1 MANNKNKNK
10 QDSKKSIRS
19 NTKSWH
25 DDLHPET
32 KKSILAIVAFLF
44 AAIFLLSYL
53 GKAGAVGGYTFKIL
67 NSLFGKGYFFAPI
80 VSIMA
85 GFSFIFSFKRR
96 LYFATILGAVIFLIS
111 SLSLV
116 EIIFGGKT
124 GGYIGYIAS
133 YPMLRLFDFWASLI
147 IASSLFI
154 VSLLLTLNVPIFRT
168 KNFDE
173 PEKPADEAKEA
184 ETPEEAAGTIK
195 TLLEN
200 INNTVKDS
208 LSKKES
214 ANNNVQ
220 SKPAIMQDAATKAS
234 ANDEIFIGRELRLK
248 KSDYSRPPLALLA
261 NDKGVPSSGDIKAN
275 ANVIARTLENF
286 GIDVDMGEVSV
297 GPTVTQYTLKPA
309 EGVKL
314 SKITAL
320 HNNLALALA
329 AHPIRIEA
337 PIPGKS
343 LVGIEIPNKSISLV
357 GLRSLLEHEV
367 FEKSHSSLLFVLGR
381 DVTGSPIFADLARM
395 PHLLIA
401 GATGTGKSVSI
412 HTIITSFL
420 YRNSPETL
428 RFIIIDPKRVEL
440 SIYNDIPHLL
450 TPVITDAKKIIQA
463 LRWAVKEME
472 RRYDILSQIGAR
484 DILGYNNLIGKNSE
498 NEKEPLPYLV
508 IVIDELADI
517 MLAFPREVEASIIR
531 LAQMARAVG
540 IHLIV
545 STQRPSVEVITGLIK
560 ANITSRIAFQV
571 ASQVDSRTILD
582 MAGAEKL
589 LGNGDMLFLAGDTAK
604 PRRIQGAFI
613 SEAEIKKMVDFLREA
628 EEPEYEEIFPAS
640 ASGASQE
647 IFNDSDIGDEED
659 DELYEE
665 AKKIVVEAGKASA
678 SYLQRR
684 LRVGYARAARLLDML
699 EEEGVIGPGEGAKPR
714 DILIKTAADNYE
726 E

>member
-1 MANNKNKNK
+1 MSNGKNRKK
-10 QDSKKSIRS
+10 QSKEERNPARK
-19 NTKSWH
+19 KPWH
-25 DDLHPET
+25 DDLDPET

-44 AAIFLLSYL
+44 AVIFLLSYL

-85 GFSFIFSFKRR
+85 GFSFIFSFKRK

-173 PEKPADEAKEA
+173 PEKSADEAKEA
-184 ETPEEAAGTIK
+184 ETPEETAGTIK

-208 LSKKES
+208 LYKKEPVND
-214 ANNNVQ
+214 AIRP
-220 SKPAIMQDAATKAS
+220 KPAIMQDAAPKTS
-234 ANDEIFIGRELRLK
+234 ANDEIFIGVEKRLK

-286 GIDVDMGEVSV
+286 GIDVDMGEISV

-472 RRYDILSQIGAR
+472 RRYDILSQVGAR

-659 DELYEE
+659 DKLYEE